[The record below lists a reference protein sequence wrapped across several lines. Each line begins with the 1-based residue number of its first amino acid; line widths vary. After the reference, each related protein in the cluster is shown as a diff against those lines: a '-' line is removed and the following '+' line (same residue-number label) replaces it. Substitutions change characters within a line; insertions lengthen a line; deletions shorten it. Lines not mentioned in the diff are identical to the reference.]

1 MKIEKMQFAGVAV
14 DKNMEVRVAI
24 YVFDENNKRYLLINR
39 WYENGIENLADFD
52 LVRDSVDT
60 ETYIKIVDYMG
71 EICNAVTKSLRNVI

>member
-1 MKIEKMQFAGVAV
+1 MKIKKIQFASVAV
-14 DKNMEVRVAI
+14 SENMEVRVAI

-60 ETYIKIVDYMG
+60 ETFIKITDYMN
-71 EICNAVTKSLRNVI
+71 EICNSVTKSLENVI